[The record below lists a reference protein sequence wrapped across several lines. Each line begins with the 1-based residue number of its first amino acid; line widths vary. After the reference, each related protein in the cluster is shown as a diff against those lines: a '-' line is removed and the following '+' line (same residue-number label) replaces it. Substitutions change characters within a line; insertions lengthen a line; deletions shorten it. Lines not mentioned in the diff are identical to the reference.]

1 MVSEP
6 NYHTTNF
13 FTENLLAKE
22 MRKYQILMNRSIY
35 SGLLIL
41 DLSKNVIYEL
51 WYDYLKLKY
60 GEKRNLVIWIQ
71 VSKKEK

>member
-1 MVSEP
+1 MSEP
-6 NYHTTNF
+6 IYHTTNF

-22 MRKYQILMNRSIY
+22 MRKYQILMNRSVY

>member
-1 MVSEP
+1 MSEP
-6 NYHTTNF
+6 IYHTTNF

-22 MRKYQILMNRSIY
+22 MRKYQILMNKSVY

>member
-1 MVSEP
+1 MSEP

-22 MRKYQILMNRSIY
+22 MRKYQILMSRSVY

-41 DLSKNVIYEL
+41 GVSKNVIYEL
-51 WYDYLKLKY
+51 WCDYLKLKY

-71 VSKKEK
+71 TVPLST